1 MITITPQKALTK
13 PLETI
18 RVETGAGLTIRIYDG
33 AGRLYGEG
41 EGPELELIVAGALG
55 YHTVVEYDSESN
67 ELNRASFKVDCES
80 DIRDDSGRYQH
91 LLKQCLHKCLLD
103 IHRGGPNTGN
113 VHLLDDHIHRGF
125 VLTSRDHIHGHKA
138 MRYFID
144 WNREWIDAF
153 CEHQRE
159 DGMVWDFFS
168 HRGGREKTHF
178 EVRWPEDFTK
188 VVANGDSI
196 FARQPV
202 MNDLEHM
209 FIRGIWQTWR
219 TTGDDAWMASRLDN
233 ALRAL
238 DYATSSPYMWSDKF
252 GLVRRPCCIDMW
264 DFQSDFDSAVVGGD
278 HMLAIPGVSKYG
290 AMHGDSMGLAQACDE
305 LVEMLEHAGRQE
317 EAERVRKTGENL
329 RENLDTYCWNGEF
342 FTHFVPEDP
351 DFERDF
357 GVDQSEQVSLSNSY
371 ALNRGIPHE
380 QAVAI
385 IKTYQRLR
393 KETEGKAPGEWFCMY
408 PPFRRGFGNHGMWHY
423 VNGGVSPM
431 VAGELAHGAFE
442 HGFEEYGVDILNR
455 VAELGVKYDTIPRVW
470 RGMLPEE
477 PKRDFETIDLRTQAN
492 TGFSGT
498 EKTNAIPWTDEGDN
512 DFHEMPVGKQ
522 KLQTIDFDVIDPATN
537 DGAACVGISMKEP
550 YLPKLQVPVGRMAAS
565 LYFLHTLSGG
575 ATLAGD
581 LTIHYADGSI
591 HRMYVRRGTHI
602 QGWWMPRQEIDES
615 RFDPTMLV
623 AWRGGNA
630 HCSDIGAM
638 VWGLD
643 NPHPDKEIASLEMH
657 PAMDGAIWFILGIT
671 LSDAPVYLPPSG
683 LSMGIPA
690 PWSVGAVIWSMFEGL
705 SGVYDT
711 SPNFKTARIAPRWAA
726 SDSKNVTV
734 TAKYEEGGG
743 YVCYNWARKENE
755 LRLVLTA
762 SSDEVELELLLPK
775 DCVASTMEINDKA
788 VDYET
793 RTIEDSEY
801 ACTRVSGTGAFNVL
815 LKCEKK

>member
-1 MITITPQKALTK
+1 MITIIGHNNVST
-13 PLETI
+13 PLETVRLNLDGI
-18 RVETGAGLTIRIYDG
+18 NSIRIYDG
-33 AGRLYGEG
+33 AGRLYAEG
-41 EGPELELIVAGALG
+41 EGPEVEFVVAGTLG
-55 YHTVVEYDSESN
+55 HHTVVEYDSDGKEVS
-67 ELNRASFKVDCES
+67 RASFRVDCES
-80 DIRDDSGRYQH
+80 DIRDASGRYQH

-125 VLTSRDHIHGHKA
+125 VLTSRDHVHGHKA

-153 CEHQRE
+153 CENQRE

-168 HRGGREKTHF
+168 HRGGREKMHF
-178 EVRWPEDFTK
+178 EVRWPEGFTK
-188 VVANGDSI
+188 VVANGESV
-196 FARQPV
+196 FGRQPV

-209 FIRGIWQTWR
+209 FIRGIWQTWH
-219 TTGDDAWMASRLDN
+219 TTGDDGWMASRLDN
-233 ALRAL
+233 ALSAL
-238 DYATSSPYMWSDKF
+238 DYATSSPYMWSEKF

-264 DFQSDFDSAVVGGD
+264 DFQSDFDSAIVGGD
-278 HMLAIPGVSKYG
+278 GMMAIPGVSKYG

-317 EAERVRKTGENL
+317 EADRVRKTGESL

-357 GVDQSEQVSLSNSY
+357 GVDQDRQVSLSNAY
-371 ALNRGIPHE
+371 ALNRGISHE
-380 QAVAI
+380 KAVEI

-393 KETEGKAPGEWFCMY
+393 RETKGEAPGEWFCMY
-408 PPFRRGFGNHGMWHY
+408 PPFPRGFGSHGMWHY

-442 HGFEEYGVDILNR
+442 HGFETYGVDILDR
-455 VAELGVKYDTIPRVW
+455 VAELGVKYDAIPRVW
-470 RGMLPEE
+470 RGKHPEE
-477 PKRDFETIDLRTQAN
+477 PERELIPLDLRDAAN

-498 EKTNAIPWTDEGDN
+498 DKTNAIPWTDEGDN
-512 DFHEMPVGKQ
+512 DLNEMPVGRQ
-522 KLQTIDFDVIDPATN
+522 KLQSIDFDVIDPAAN
-537 DGAACVGISMKEP
+537 DGASCVGISLKEP
-550 YLPKLQVPVGRMAAS
+550 YAKKLEVKVGRKAAS

-575 ATLAGD
+575 TTLAGD
-581 LTIHYADGSI
+581 LTIHYADGSQ
-591 HRMYVRRGTHI
+591 HRMYVRKGQHI

-623 AWRGGNA
+623 AWRGGNT
-630 HCSDIGAM
+630 HCSDVGVM
-638 VWGLD
+638 VWGLN
-643 NPHPDKEIASLEMH
+643 NPNPDKEIASLELN
-657 PAMDGAIWFILGIT
+657 PSMDGAAWFVLGIT

-711 SPNFKTARIAPRWAA
+711 TPNFQTCRIAPRWTV
-726 SDSKNVTV
+726 SDTDKVTV
-734 TAKYEEGGG
+734 TAKFEEGGG
-743 YVCYNWARKENE
+743 YAKYNWSREGD
-755 LRLVLTA
+755 LLQLQCTS
-762 SSDEVELELLLPK
+762 SSDAIRLEMLLPSNAEAK
-775 DCVASTMEINDKA
+775 QLVVNGDALEFETKTVEASRYVCADLSGSGVFN
-788 VDYET
+788 
-793 RTIEDSEY
+793 IEVHCS
-801 ACTRVSGTGAFNVL
+801 
-815 LKCEKK
+815 K